1 MFDFIYRLYRLADS
15 CILYILISYSLYILC
30 DAKHAAVKTWQY
42 LLAGTAVFLCINCS
56 LGFVIQKLFSGSP
69 YWVCIFSLG
78 LSLFLCSYLFLQT
91 SLLYRGTYILFSL
104 TFIQLYKIV
113 CSPLYELEFSMDT
126 HTYARIDFFTG
137 LLFYALLVLLCALF
151 QKVRLTK
158 KLSVVPEKYLLV
170 LYFPLSILF
179 CTMLTAN
186 NTSLWLKFA
195 PILAAIIMTNLP
207 IIYYFFTTIIDSY
220 EKQRDLNNALQQTK
234 AQLSHYR
241 YAILLQDEIRKE
253 RHELRNNYFY
263 IQTLL
268 AEKKYDALDA
278 YMQDVIGSKLSSI
291 GEVQTGNTLM
301 DYILNEK
308 IREARKKKLKLCT
321 EILIPANLKLSEDS
335 LCTILLNLLDNAIE
349 ASLGEDNPD
358 IRVFIRCTQGYLTIR
373 VKNRI
378 SFDVLAE
385 NPALASTQKN
395 KSQHGFGIKII
406 RNTVREQN
414 GILNFDSE
422 GGYFSATVMLPCKF
436 S

>member
-1 MFDFIYRLYRLADS
+1 MFDFVYRLYRHADS
-15 CILYILISYSLYILC
+15 CILYILMSYSLYILC
-30 DAKHAAVKTWQY
+30 GARHAAVKTWQY
-42 LLAGTAVFLCINCS
+42 LLAGTAIFLCINCG
-56 LGFVIQKLFSGSP
+56 LGFAVQKLFSNSP
-69 YWVCIFSLG
+69 YWICIFSLG
-78 LSLFLCSYLFLQT
+78 LSLLLCSRLFLQT

-113 CSPLYELEFSMDT
+113 CSPLYELEFSMDAR
-126 HTYARIDFFTG
+126 TYALIDFFTG
-137 LLFYALLVLLCALF
+137 LLFYALLILLCALF
-151 QKVRLTK
+151 QKVRLNK
-158 KLSVVPEKYLLV
+158 KLSFVPEKYLLV

-268 AEKKYDALDA
+268 SEKKYDALDA
-278 YMQDVIGSKLSSI
+278 YMQNVIGSKLSSI
-291 GEVQTGNTLM
+291 GQVQTGNTLM

-308 IREARKKKLKLCT
+308 IREAQKKKIKLCT
-321 EILIPANLKLSEDS
+321 EILIPANLRLSEDS

-349 ASLGEDNPD
+349 ASLDEANPD
-358 IRVFIRCTQGYLTIR
+358 IRVMIRCNQGYLTVQI
-373 VKNRI
+373 KNKI
-378 SFDVLAE
+378 SFDVLAKNPKLISTKE
-385 NPALASTQKN
+385 NKT
-395 KSQHGFGIKII
+395 QHGFGIQII
-406 RNTVREQN
+406 QNTVREQN
-414 GILNFDSE
+414 GILNLASDD
-422 GGYFSATVMLPCKF
+422 GYFSATVMLPCEF